1 MDERKTQGTSP
12 AARSGPQPSVSQSSA
27 KAAAAD
33 DHLPT
38 TRLPPLPAPPS
49 QSPGRGAATGSPSG
63 GPPPPPSRPSL
74 PASEPPVSLPMT
86 RGPRLWR
93 HWTDAFASLFHGPG
107 SDVRTHA
114 GHPMAFVSTVIGLT
128 LVVLGIA
135 QGLRSVPVSS
145 TFEPVVIASLV
156 IARALAG
163 LGMVI
168 LGVWFL
174 RLGERL
180 ALGKQ

>member
-1 MDERKTQGTSP
+1 
-12 AARSGPQPSVSQSSA
+12 
-27 KAAAAD
+27 
-33 DHLPT
+33 
-38 TRLPPLPAPPS
+38 
-49 QSPGRGAATGSPSG
+49 
-63 GPPPPPSRPSL
+63 
-74 PASEPPVSLPMT
+74 
-86 RGPRLWR
+86 
-93 HWTDAFASLFHGPG
+93 
-107 SDVRTHA
+107 
-114 GHPMAFVSTVIGLT
+114 MAFVSTVIGLT

-135 QGLRSVPVSS
+135 QGLRSVPVNS
-145 TFEPVVIASLV
+145 TVEPVVIASLV